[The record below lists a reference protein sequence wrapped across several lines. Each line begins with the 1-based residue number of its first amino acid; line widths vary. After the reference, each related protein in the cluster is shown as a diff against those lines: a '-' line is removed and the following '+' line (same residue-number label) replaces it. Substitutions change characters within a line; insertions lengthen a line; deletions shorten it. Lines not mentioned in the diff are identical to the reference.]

1 MKKRLP
7 AGPSASILPASP
19 PSRQPSAAS
28 PATSPYLMG
37 RSAVFVN
44 GADDLSSPGPAE
56 GGSSGG
62 SGPGGK
68 ARRVST
74 DSDGWHIVE

>member
-1 MKKRLP
+1 
-7 AGPSASILPASP
+7 
-19 PSRQPSAAS
+19 
-28 PATSPYLMG
+28 MG

-44 GADDLSSPGPAE
+44 GADDLPSPEAADG

-62 SGPGGK
+62 SIGVGGK

>member
-1 MKKRLP
+1 MHFLI
-7 AGPSASILPASP
+7 AGMPSTP
-19 PSRQPSAAS
+19 PRQPSAAS

-44 GADDLSSPGPAE
+44 GTDELSSPGAADG
-56 GGSSGG
+56 GGSSAGVVGG
-62 SGPGGK
+62 RM